1 MSIIVP
7 IVVFAIICVQILFF
21 VLNLYRMYEFKDVF
35 KFESSWRIDKN
46 EETGFVCGI
55 EGSGNR
61 IFSSIKLSI
70 NKYLSN
76 NSGSVIDF
84 HLLKDAADRHCD
96 SVENDISTQ
105 TPIPLY
111 CGLAGTMAGVILGL
125 IPLISSGALIYL
137 LGGELSLNISKEE
150 MDNLAASGI
159 NELLAGVAWAMAASI
174 CGIMLTT
181 INSLLFKSCKLK
193 EENGKSTFLAWM
205 QSRLLPELPSDTSDA
220 LNRLVK
226 NLNIFN
232 RTFAENTSDLKGTLI
247 KVNDAYKIQS
257 KIIQTVHDMDVMKMA
272 KANVRV
278 LEELQQCTDKL
289 ELFNSYLDN
298 MIFKSGNALLIA
310 NTIANTFTALFQQES
325 NRLHVLE
332 EIQQFFMRHKA
343 EIAKDTADADVALK
357 EALSVMRDST
367 VANVEELNKHFVTQS
382 ETFKRI
388 LQEEKEAFEELNN
401 DIKGRFHEY
410 ISENITSFKDFNKQ
424 IKAQFNSQMQQN
436 SMLMKNLEPIANIP
450 VQLDNLFNKMEQ
462 SNSSLAKEIS
472 QGMDKVA
479 HSMERADDGKGK
491 NSVSLQVFPSW
502 INWVIVICI
511 IVMALACVIN
521 TVYNMIPQTATE
533 KELVDNNIGE
543 KPDMEQVKKD
553 DYAIVGKDSVDVHN
567 DTISNTRSLNP

>member
-111 CGLAGTMAGVILGL
+111 CGLAGTTAGVILGL

-298 MIFKSGNALLIA
+298 IHGYTDAI
-310 NTIANTFTALFQQES
+310 NTFTALFQQES

-424 IKAQFNSQMQQN
+424 MKAQFNSQMQQN

>member
-7 IVVFAIICVQILFF
+7 IVVFTIICVQILFF
-21 VLNLYRMYEFKDVF
+21 VLNLSRMYEFRDVF

-55 EGSGNR
+55 EGSGNK
-61 IFSSIKLSI
+61 IFGSIKLSI

-137 LGGELSLNISKEE
+137 LGGVLSLNISKEE

-298 MIFKSGNALLIA
+298 IHGYTDAI
-310 NTIANTFTALFQQES
+310 NTFTALFQQES

-401 DIKGRFHEY
+401 DIKERFHEY

-424 IKAQFNSQMQQN
+424 MKAQFNSQMQQN

-491 NSVSLQVFPSW
+491 KSVSLQVFPSW

>member
-46 EETGFVCGI
+46 EETGFVCAI

-298 MIFKSGNALLIA
+298 IHGYTDAI
-310 NTIANTFTALFQQES
+310 NTFTALFQQES

-424 IKAQFNSQMQQN
+424 MKAQFNSQMQQN

>member
-298 MIFKSGNALLIA
+298 IHGYTDAI
-310 NTIANTFTALFQQES
+310 NTFTALFQQES

>member
-1 MSIIVP
+1 M
-7 IVVFAIICVQILFF
+7 
-21 VLNLYRMYEFKDVF
+21 
-35 KFESSWRIDKN
+35 
-46 EETGFVCGI
+46 
-55 EGSGNR
+55 
-61 IFSSIKLSI
+61 
-70 NKYLSN
+70 
-76 NSGSVIDF
+76 
-84 HLLKDAADRHCD
+84 
-96 SVENDISTQ
+96 
-105 TPIPLY
+105 
-111 CGLAGTMAGVILGL
+111 
-125 IPLISSGALIYL
+125 
-137 LGGELSLNISKEE
+137 
-150 MDNLAASGI
+150 
-159 NELLAGVAWAMAASI
+159 
-174 CGIMLTT
+174 
-181 INSLLFKSCKLK
+181 
-193 EENGKSTFLAWM
+193 
-205 QSRLLPELPSDTSDA
+205 
-220 LNRLVK
+220 
-226 NLNIFN
+226 
-232 RTFAENTSDLKGTLI
+232 
-247 KVNDAYKIQS
+247 
-257 KIIQTVHDMDVMKMA
+257 
-272 KANVRV
+272 
-278 LEELQQCTDKL
+278 

-298 MIFKSGNALLIA
+298 IHGYTDAI
-310 NTIANTFTALFQQES
+310 NTFTALFQQES

-424 IKAQFNSQMQQN
+424 MKAQFNSQMQQN

-511 IVMALACVIN
+511 IVMALAHVIN

-533 KELVDNNIGE
+533 KELVDNNIE
-543 KPDMEQVKKD
+543 RNLIWNRLKRRLCNSRK
-553 DYAIVGKDSVDVHN
+553 
-567 DTISNTRSLNP
+567 R

>member
-232 RTFAENTSDLKGTLI
+232 RTFAENTSDLKGILI

-298 MIFKSGNALLIA
+298 IHGYTDAI
-310 NTIANTFTALFQQES
+310 NTFTALFQQES

-424 IKAQFNSQMQQN
+424 MKAQFNSQMQQN

>member
-7 IVVFAIICVQILFF
+7 IVVFTIICVQILFF
-21 VLNLYRMYEFKDVF
+21 VLNLSRMYEFRDVF

-55 EGSGNR
+55 EGSGNK
-61 IFSSIKLSI
+61 IFGSIKLSI

-298 MIFKSGNALLIA
+298 IHGYTDAI
-310 NTIANTFTALFQQES
+310 NTFTALFQQES

-424 IKAQFNSQMQQN
+424 MKAQFNSQMQQN

-491 NSVSLQVFPSW
+491 KSVSLQVFPSW

>member
-298 MIFKSGNALLIA
+298 IHGYTDAI
-310 NTIANTFTALFQQES
+310 NTFTALFQQES

-521 TVYNMIPQTATE
+521 TVYNMIPQTTTE

>member
-137 LGGELSLNISKEE
+137 LGGELSLDISKEE

-298 MIFKSGNALLIA
+298 IHGYTDAI
-310 NTIANTFTALFQQES
+310 NTFTALFQQES

-424 IKAQFNSQMQQN
+424 MKAQFNSQMQQN

>member
-298 MIFKSGNALLIA
+298 IHGYTDAI
-310 NTIANTFTALFQQES
+310 NTFTALFQQES

-424 IKAQFNSQMQQN
+424 MKAQFNSQMQQN
-436 SMLMKNLEPIANIP
+436 SMLMKNLELIANIP

>member
-7 IVVFAIICVQILFF
+7 IVVFTIICVQILFF
-21 VLNLYRMYEFKDVF
+21 VLNLSRMYEFRDVF

-55 EGSGNR
+55 EGSGNK
-61 IFSSIKLSI
+61 IFGSIKLSI

-232 RTFAENTSDLKGTLI
+232 RTFAENTSDLKGTL
-247 KVNDAYKIQS
+247 NLRLYK
-257 KIIQTVHDMDVMKMA
+257 
-272 KANVRV
+272 
-278 LEELQQCTDKL
+278 QCTTWM
-289 ELFNSYLDN
+289 S
-298 MIFKSGNALLIA
+298 
-310 NTIANTFTALFQQES
+310 
-325 NRLHVLE
+325 
-332 EIQQFFMRHKA
+332 
-343 EIAKDTADADVALK
+343 
-357 EALSVMRDST
+357 
-367 VANVEELNKHFVTQS
+367 
-382 ETFKRI
+382 
-388 LQEEKEAFEELNN
+388 
-401 DIKGRFHEY
+401 
-410 ISENITSFKDFNKQ
+410 
-424 IKAQFNSQMQQN
+424 
-436 SMLMKNLEPIANIP
+436 
-450 VQLDNLFNKMEQ
+450 
-462 SNSSLAKEIS
+462 
-472 QGMDKVA
+472 
-479 HSMERADDGKGK
+479 
-491 NSVSLQVFPSW
+491 
-502 INWVIVICI
+502 
-511 IVMALACVIN
+511 
-521 TVYNMIPQTATE
+521 
-533 KELVDNNIGE
+533 
-543 KPDMEQVKKD
+543 
-553 DYAIVGKDSVDVHN
+553 
-567 DTISNTRSLNP
+567 

>member
-7 IVVFAIICVQILFF
+7 IVVFTIICVQILFF
-21 VLNLYRMYEFKDVF
+21 VLNLSRMYEFRDVF

-55 EGSGNR
+55 EGSGNK
-61 IFSSIKLSI
+61 IFGSIKLSI

-125 IPLISSGALIYL
+125 IPFISSGALIYL

-298 MIFKSGNALLIA
+298 IHGYTDAI
-310 NTIANTFTALFQQES
+310 NTFTALFQQES

-401 DIKGRFHEY
+401 DIKERFHEY

-424 IKAQFNSQMQQN
+424 MKAQFNSQMQQN

-491 NSVSLQVFPSW
+491 KSVSLQVFPSW

-533 KELVDNNIGE
+533 KESVDNNIGE
-543 KPDMEQVKKD
+543 KPDMELVKKD

>member
-289 ELFNSYLDN
+289 ELSNSYLDN
-298 MIFKSGNALLIA
+298 IHGYTDAI
-310 NTIANTFTALFQQES
+310 NTFTALFQQES

-424 IKAQFNSQMQQN
+424 MKAQFNSQMQQN

>member
-46 EETGFVCGI
+46 EETGFI

-298 MIFKSGNALLIA
+298 IHGYTDAI
-310 NTIANTFTALFQQES
+310 NTFTALFQQES

-424 IKAQFNSQMQQN
+424 MKAQFNSQMQQN

>member
-21 VLNLYRMYEFKDVF
+21 VLNLYRMYEFKDVL

-298 MIFKSGNALLIA
+298 IHGYTDAI
-310 NTIANTFTALFQQES
+310 NTFTALFQQES

>member
-232 RTFAENTSDLKGTLI
+232 RTFAENTSDLKDTLI

-298 MIFKSGNALLIA
+298 IHGYTDAI
-310 NTIANTFTALFQQES
+310 NTFTALFQQES

-424 IKAQFNSQMQQN
+424 MKAQFNSQMQQN

>member
-298 MIFKSGNALLIA
+298 IHGYTDAI
-310 NTIANTFTALFQQES
+310 NTFTALFQQES

-424 IKAQFNSQMQQN
+424 MKAQFNSQMQQN

-491 NSVSLQVFPSW
+491 NSVSLQVFSSW

>member
-21 VLNLYRMYEFKDVF
+21 VLNLYRMYEFRDVF

-232 RTFAENTSDLKGTLI
+232 KTFAENTSDLKSTLI

-257 KIIQTVHDMDVMKMA
+257 EIIQTVHDMDVMKMA
-272 KANVRV
+272 KANIRV

-298 MIFKSGNALLIA
+298 IHGYTDAIS
-310 NTIANTFTALFQQES
+310 TFTALFQQES

-357 EALSVMRDST
+357 EALSVMRDSA

-382 ETFKRI
+382 ETFKII

-401 DIKGRFHEY
+401 DIKERFHEY

-450 VQLDNLFNKMEQ
+450 VQLDSLFNKMQQ
-462 SNSSLAKEIS
+462 SSSSLAKEIS

-479 HSMERADDGKGK
+479 HSMERTGDGKGK

-502 INWVIVICI
+502 INRVIVICI
-511 IVMALACVIN
+511 IVMTLACVIN

-543 KPDMEQVKKD
+543 KTDMEQVKKD

-567 DTISNTRSLNP
+567 DTISNTRTLNPLH

>member
-7 IVVFAIICVQILFF
+7 IVVFTIICVQILFF
-21 VLNLYRMYEFKDVF
+21 VLNLSRMYEFRDVF

-55 EGSGNR
+55 EGSGNK
-61 IFSSIKLSI
+61 IFGSIKLSI

-298 MIFKSGNALLIA
+298 IHGYTDAI
-310 NTIANTFTALFQQES
+310 NTFTALFQQES

-401 DIKGRFHEY
+401 DIKERFHEY

-424 IKAQFNSQMQQN
+424 MKAQFNSQMQQN

-491 NSVSLQVFPSW
+491 KSVSLQVFPSW

>member
-21 VLNLYRMYEFKDVF
+21 VLNLYRMYEFRDVF

-226 NLNIFN
+226 NLNLFN
-232 RTFAENTSDLKGTLI
+232 RTFAENTSDLKSTLI

-257 KIIQTVHDMDVMKMA
+257 EIIQTVHDMDVMKMA

-298 MIFKSGNALLIA
+298 IHGYTDAI
-310 NTIANTFTALFQQES
+310 NTFTALFQQES

-382 ETFKRI
+382 ETFKII

-401 DIKGRFHEY
+401 DIKWRFHEY
-410 ISENITSFKDFNKQ
+410 ISESITSFKDFNKQ
-424 IKAQFNSQMQQN
+424 MKAQFNSQMQQN
-436 SMLMKNLEPIANIP
+436 SVLMKNLEPIANIP

-479 HSMERADDGKGK
+479 HSMGRADDGKGK
-491 NSVSLQVFPSW
+491 SSVSLQVFPSW
-502 INWVIVICI
+502 VNWVIVICI
-511 IVMALACVIN
+511 IVMALACVIK
-521 TVYNMIPQTATE
+521 TVYNMSPQTAAE
-533 KELVDNNIGE
+533 KELVDNNM
-543 KPDMEQVKKD
+543 KHDMEQVKKD
-553 DYAIVGKDSVDVHN
+553 DYAMVGKDSVDAHN

>member
-7 IVVFAIICVQILFF
+7 IVVFTIICVQILFF
-21 VLNLYRMYEFKDVF
+21 VLNLSRMYEFRDVF

-55 EGSGNR
+55 EGSGNK
-61 IFSSIKLSI
+61 IFGSIKLSI

-298 MIFKSGNALLIA
+298 IHGYTDAI
-310 NTIANTFTALFQQES
+310 NTFTALFQQES

-401 DIKGRFHEY
+401 DIKERFHEY

-424 IKAQFNSQMQQN
+424 MKAQFNSQMQQN

-491 NSVSLQVFPSW
+491 KSVSLQVFPSW

-533 KELVDNNIGE
+533 KELVDNNIGG